1 MTQSLANKYRSK
13 TFDDLVGQDHIS
25 HILKYQVAHHTRQ
38 ANYLFFW
45 PRGTGK
51 TSSARLFAKAI
62 NCLTTKDGNP
72 CNECEN
78 CIAISKG
85 TTMDI
90 MEIDA
95 ASHTW
100 VDNIREEIIDKLM
113 YRPSMLK
120 KRVTIIDEVHMLSK
134 GAFNALLKTM
144 EEPTEWMVFILATTE
159 LSKVPDT
166 IVSRCQVF
174 NFKKI
179 PSPQIIDRLDYIAKQ
194 ETIINSQEGLSM
206 IADLS
211 DGCMRDAVKY
221 LDQIS
226 VMGEVNE
233 SNVSQFLWVV
243 SDASISHIINQYD
256 LYTTSQSDSD
266 FATLITSIE
275 QLWQQGVDLTLLP
288 KQLMSYADRHFNEN
302 RQLYTTISTLSS
314 QLLSQAKRYPHPLLL
329 YKTLLYG
336 NKSAIDKAQ
345 TTSNTIQSTVTPTIA
360 ITNSTNEVKKS
371 HQDDLPKWQHT
382 ETDELLHS
390 SPWQII
396 EDKEIKNQTT
406 EATYLSKAIDLLSPS
421 LQKLLSWQ
429 SELVSIKNGNAKI
442 IITNP
447 LAKLT
452 LNKKETQDTICSAIT
467 STSGQ
472 TVTSLELSF
481 MNKEDY
487 FTYQMGN

>member
-1 MTQSLANKYRSK
+1 MTQSLANKYRSS

-45 PRGTGK
+45 PRWTGK

-62 NCLTTKDGNP
+62 NCLTTTDGNP
-72 CNECEN
+72 CNVCEN

-134 GAFNALLKTM
+134 WAFNALLKTM

-159 LSKVPDT
+159 LTKVPDT

-174 NFKKI
+174 NCKKI
-179 PSPQIIDRLDYIAKQ
+179 PSPQIIDRLEYIANQ
-194 ETIINSQEGLSM
+194 ESITNSQEGLSM

-233 SNVSQFLWVV
+233 TNVSQFLGVV
-243 SDASISHIINQYD
+243 SDASIARIIHLYD
-256 LYTTSQSDSD
+256 SYTSSQTDSD
-266 FATLITSIE
+266 FAELITAIE
-275 QLWQQGVDLTLLP
+275 QLGQQGVDLTLLP

-329 YKTLLYG
+329 YKTLLYN
-336 NKSAIDKAQ
+336 NK
-345 TTSNTIQSTVTPTIA
+345 T
-360 ITNSTNEVKKS
+360 
-371 HQDDLPKWQHT
+371 
-382 ETDELLHS
+382 
-390 SPWQII
+390 
-396 EDKEIKNQTT
+396 TT
-406 EATYLSKAIDLLSPS
+406 ENSQPINPVTTKKQPTQFENMSWSNSSATPLSSDHQKEGQTNKEETLEQKNETSESTPLTQAIILLSPS

-429 SELVSIKNGNAKI
+429 SELVSINNAVAKL
-442 IITNP
+442 IITNS

-452 LNKKETQDTICSAIT
+452 LNKKETQDSICSAIT

-481 MNKEDY
+481 MTKEEY
-487 FTYQMGN
+487 FSYQMGSL

>member
-1 MTQSLANKYRSK
+1 MTQSLANKYRST

-62 NCLTTKDGNP
+62 NCLTTTDGNP

-78 CIAISKG
+78 CLAISKG

-159 LSKVPDT
+159 LTKVPDT

-179 PSPQIIDRLDYIAKQ
+179 PSPQIIDRLGYIARQ
-194 ETIINSQEGLSM
+194 ETITNSQEGLSM

-233 SNVSQFLWVV
+233 ANVSQFLWVV
-243 SDASISHIINQYD
+243 SDASIAHIINQYD
-256 LYTTSQSDSD
+256 SYTTSQSDAD
-266 FATLITSIE
+266 FASLISAIE
-275 QLWQQGVDLTLLP
+275 QLGQQGVDLTLLP

-329 YKTLLYG
+329 YKTLLYNTRNEQG
-336 NKSAIDKAQ
+336 TNNEESQKKPVVVTKNKEIQEKSSWI
-345 TTSNTIQSTVTPTIA
+345 TS
-360 ITNSTNEVKKS
+360 STNT
-371 HQDDLPKWQHT
+371 LPPDIQG
-382 ETDELLHS
+382 ESQPVVSEPS
-390 SPWQII
+390 SEPEKVNNENNESTPLAQ
-396 EDKEIKNQTT
+396 
-406 EATYLSKAIDLLSPS
+406 AIALLSPS
-421 LQKLLSWQ
+421 LQRLLSWQ
-429 SELVSIKNGNAKI
+429 SELVSIENGSAKL
-442 IITNP
+442 IITNS

-452 LNKKETQDTICSAIT
+452 LNKKETQDSICSAIT
-467 STSGQ
+467 ATSGQ

-481 MNKEDY
+481 MTKEDY
-487 FTYQMGN
+487 FAYQMGN